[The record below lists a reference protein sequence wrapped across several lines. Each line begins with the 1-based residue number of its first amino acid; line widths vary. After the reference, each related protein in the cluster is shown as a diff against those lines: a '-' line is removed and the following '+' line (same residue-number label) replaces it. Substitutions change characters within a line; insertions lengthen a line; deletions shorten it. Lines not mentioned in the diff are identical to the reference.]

1 MKKFIDSMGYAL
13 NGIKLLFA
21 GQNNIKIQG
30 VIGILV
36 CLVGWIVTLST
47 LEWIIV
53 IFCIGGVLS
62 AVPGVE

>member
-36 CLVGWIVTLST
+36 CLAGWIVTLST

-53 IFCIGGVLS
+53 IFFMLL
-62 AVPGVE
+62 